1 MKKTINSEPKLLSIS
16 HNRLRQRL
24 VTVAI
29 DVEKTAEGYSYR
41 EVVLHPDI
49 TNYDGIVSALIT
61 CKYPSDRMQATI
73 NNYLA
78 DPSDE
83 AILQEFSTMQTWRKE
98 AKNLAKRILA
108 ELEK

>member
-1 MKKTINSEPKLLSIS
+1 MKKTINSEPKLLSFF
-16 HNRLRQRL
+16 HNHLRQRL

-29 DVEKTAEGYSYR
+29 DVEKTDEGYSYS

-61 CKYPSDRMQATI
+61 RKYPSDRMQAII

-83 AILQEFSTMQTWRKE
+83 EILQEFNTMQEWRKE
-98 AKNLAKRILA
+98 AKNLAREILA

>member
-1 MKKTINSEPKLLSIS
+1 MKKTNNSEPKLLTIS
-16 HNRLRQRL
+16 HSHLRQRL

-29 DVEKTAEGYSYR
+29 DVEKTDEGYSYR

-49 TNYDGIVSALIT
+49 TNYDGIVSALVT

-83 AILQEFSTMQTWRKE
+83 EILQEFNTMQEWRKE
-98 AKNLAKRILA
+98 AKNLAREILA

>member
-1 MKKTINSEPKLLSIS
+1 MKKTINSEPKLLSFF
-16 HNRLRQRL
+16 HNHLRQRM
-24 VTVAI
+24 VIVAI

-49 TNYDGIVSALIT
+49 TNYDGIVSELIT
-61 CKYPSDRMQATI
+61 RKYPSDKMQAII

-83 AILQEFSTMQTWRKE
+83 GILQEFNDMQAWRKE
-98 AKNLAKRILA
+98 AKIIAKEILE

>member
-1 MKKTINSEPKLLSIS
+1 MKKTINSEPKLLSFF
-16 HNRLRQRL
+16 HNHLRQRM
-24 VTVAI
+24 VIVAI

-61 CKYPSDRMQATI
+61 CKYPSDKMQAII

-83 AILQEFSTMQTWRKE
+83 GILQEFNDMQAWRKE
-98 AKNLAKRILA
+98 AKIIAKEILA

>member
-1 MKKTINSEPKLLSIS
+1 MKKTNNSEPKLLSFS
-16 HNRLRQRL
+16 HNHLRQRL
-24 VTVAI
+24 VTVAF
-29 DVEKTAEGYSYR
+29 DVEKTDEGYSYR

-61 CKYPSDRMQATI
+61 HKYPSDRMQAII

-83 AILQEFSTMQTWRKE
+83 EILQEFNTMQEWRKE
-98 AKNLAKRILA
+98 AKNLAREILA

>member
-1 MKKTINSEPKLLSIS
+1 M
-16 HNRLRQRL
+16 
-24 VTVAI
+24 AI

-83 AILQEFSTMQTWRKE
+83 GILQEFNDMQAWRKE
-98 AKNLAKRILA
+98 AKAIAKDILA